1 MMPEIALNILDIAE
15 NSVRAQASL
24 VEITVSVQPK
34 EDILTVMIKDDGCG
48 MTPEQVGKVQDPFF
62 TTRTTRKVGLG
73 VPFFKQAAESTGG
86 STTEEAAAESA
97 GTAEA
102 AESASSAL
110 DSLPAAVGEGT
121 ITATPEMYSA
131 IDLSEPYTVNMYMI
145 GDTPND
151 WDRVLELANEYLE
164 PFNTSLNVTIM
175 SWSDYPTMYS
185 LVLAGGEQ
193 VDMIFTAP
201 WCYMYTEAAKGSF
214 YELTDEFI
222 AANMPLTSKYQ
233 AAESWDETTISGKT
247 IAVPSNV
254 ASPMGKIVAI
264 RQDLADKY
272 GISELTSWDDYMN
285 FCLTIAEQE
294 TPESGIYAMPAS
306 GNNSELW
313 DVYRQQYDTFAAVS
327 SGNVVMYYQYDGE
340 IPAKEDIKLV
350 CELDY
355 FRDFAHDMKTLADAG
370 AWSRSALTNT
380 VTDDDAFGNLQGASI
395 AWNTSVFTYMEQA
408 EKTEGVECAAYD
420 ITQDHLVGAEAYSN
434 NDMAITAGSQ
444 NPERAAMVLDLMKF
458 DTYLNKLL
466 LLGIEG
472 EHYSINEQNE
482 YTELENSTNYAAF
495 STSVSW
501 AIKNGDLTEGGVPE
515 REKAITDAW
524 EERVVM
530 NPTITFVFDDT
541 NVKSYMSAVD
551 SVLADYIP
559 MLQLGLVDDVDA
571 TIDECV
577 QKCYDA
583 GLQNIY
589 DEFNTQYDAWVATRG

>member
-1 MMPEIALNILDIAE
+1 MYPKPEGLLSINKKEERLDMKKKKLLAI
-15 NSVRAQASL
+15 VMSL
-24 VEITVSVQPK
+24 C
-34 EDILTVMIKDDGCG
+34 LTAAAFSGCG
-48 MTPEQVGKVQDPFF
+48 SSAGSSS
-62 TTRTTRKVGLG
+62 G
-73 VPFFKQAAESTGG
+73 TG
-86 STTEEAAAESA
+86 TAESA
-97 GTAEA
+97 QSTAAEAADSTTGTEA
-102 AESASSAL
+102 AESAAASL

-131 IDLSEPYTVNMYMI
+131 IDLSKPYTVNMYLI

-151 WDRVLELANEYLE
+151 WDKVLALANEYLE
-164 PFNTSLNVTIM
+164 PFNTTLNVTIM
-175 SWSDYPTMYS
+175 SWSDYQTMYS

-193 VDMIFTAP
+193 VDLIFTAP

-233 AAESWDETTISGKT
+233 AEESWDETTISGKT

-272 GISELTSWDDYMN
+272 GISELTSWEDYMN

-313 DVYRQQYDTFAAVS
+313 DVYRQQYDTFEAVK
-327 SGNVVMYYQYDGE
+327 SGNVIMYYQYDGG

-350 CELDY
+350 CELDF
-355 FRDFAHDMKTLADAG
+355 FRDFCYDMKTLADAG

-395 AWNTSVFTYMEQA
+395 AWNGSVFTYMEQA

-420 ITQDHLVGAEAYSN
+420 VTQDHLVSAEAYSN

-458 DTYLNKLL
+458 DTYLNRLL
-466 LLGIEG
+466 ILGIEG
-472 EHYSINEQNE
+472 DHYSINEQNE
-482 YTELENSTNYAAF
+482 YSELENSTNFAANAL
-495 STSVSW
+495 SVSW
-501 AIKNGDLTEGGVPE
+501 AIKNGELKEAGVPE
-515 REKAITDAW
+515 REQVITDAW
-524 EERVVM
+524 EERVEM

-541 NVKSYMSAVD
+541 NVTAYMSAVD

-571 TIDECV
+571 TIDECI

-589 DEFNTQYDAWVATRG
+589 DEFYTQYDAWAATR

>member
-1 MMPEIALNILDIAE
+1 MKKKRLLAIVMSLCLTAAALA
-15 NSVRAQASL
+15 
-24 VEITVSVQPK
+24 
-34 EDILTVMIKDDGCG
+34 GCG
-48 MTPEQVGKVQDPFF
+48 GS
-62 TTRTTRKVGLG
+62 G
-73 VPFFKQAAESTGG
+73 GG
-86 STTEEAAAESA
+86 SQESAQENAAAE
-97 GTAEA
+97 TT
-102 AESASSAL
+102 AESAAGTEAAQSTGASL

-121 ITATPEMYSA
+121 ITATPEMYSN
-131 IDLSEPYTVNMYMI
+131 IDLSEPYTVNMYLI

-175 SWSDYPTMYS
+175 SWSDYQTMYS

-193 VDMIFTAP
+193 VDLIFTAP

-222 AANMPLTSKYQ
+222 ANNMPLTNKYQ

-272 GISELTSWDDYMN
+272 GISELTTWEDYMN
-285 FCLTIAEQE
+285 FCQTIAEQE
-294 TPESGIYAMPAS
+294 TPQSGIYAMPAS

-408 EKTEGVECAAYD
+408 EKTEGVQCTAYD

-515 REKAITDAW
+515 REKAITNAW

>member
-1 MMPEIALNILDIAE
+1 MKKKRLLAIVMSLCLTAAALA
-15 NSVRAQASL
+15 
-24 VEITVSVQPK
+24 
-34 EDILTVMIKDDGCG
+34 GCG
-48 MTPEQVGKVQDPFF
+48 GS
-62 TTRTTRKVGLG
+62 G
-73 VPFFKQAAESTGG
+73 GG
-86 STTEEAAAESA
+86 SQESAQENAAAE
-97 GTAEA
+97 TT
-102 AESASSAL
+102 AESAAGTEAAQSTAASL

-121 ITATPEMYSA
+121 ITATPEMYSS
-131 IDLSEPYTVNMYMI
+131 IDLSEPYTVNMYLI

-151 WDRVLELANEYLE
+151 WDRILELTNEYLE

-175 SWSDYPTMYS
+175 SWSDYQTMYS

-193 VDMIFTAP
+193 VDLIFTAP

-222 AANMPLTSKYQ
+222 ANNMPLTNKYQ

-272 GISELTSWDDYMN
+272 GISGLTTWEDYMN
-285 FCLTIAEQE
+285 FCQTIAEQE

-327 SGNVVMYYQYDGE
+327 SGNVVMYYQYDGD

-408 EKTEGVECAAYD
+408 EKTEGVQCAAYD
-420 ITQDHLVGAEAYSN
+420 ITQDHLVSAEAYSN